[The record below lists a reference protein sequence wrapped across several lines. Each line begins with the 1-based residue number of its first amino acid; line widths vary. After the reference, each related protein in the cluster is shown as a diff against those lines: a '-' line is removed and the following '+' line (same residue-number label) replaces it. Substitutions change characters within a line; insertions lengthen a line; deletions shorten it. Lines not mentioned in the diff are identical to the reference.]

1 MITDP
6 VELTALSIWMLAT
19 ISTCVYSLNYYLL
32 FWLNRKRMASSP
44 DNITMKLP
52 TVSVHIPVYN
62 EAEVIEETLEACLNL
77 DYPKSL
83 LEIVVVDD
91 STDET
96 TEKVKRYVERYP
108 SLIKLIHR
116 DERRGYKAGALQ
128 EALENSRGEFILVL
142 DAGSIPSR
150 DFLKKAVKH
159 FYRDEKIAFVQGRLK
174 YKNDSESWITK
185 AVSIIYEFYR
195 VFTQSSL
202 YKGGL
207 FVASVG
213 NAVVYRRSALEAVG
227 GWSWDTLAEDLDISY
242 RLQISGWVGV
252 FAEDAVCRDDVPSS
266 LQVFRTQYNRH
277 IKGPIQNFKKHIV
290 PLLSNPKITVFKK
303 VEAVLQLSAPLAFL
317 VGQISLST
325 GVLFHLLAPPEDV
338 TYLWQSPVGAFL
350 SAFFTLSFIAPF
362 VVYVRI
368 LRINKLNKLRYL
380 AAVVFILTDYL
391 LMGTKSIVELLF
403 KRKNV
408 WVRTAKTVSQ
418 RDRIK
423 PSSNLIENDYSDT
436 FLRVFFSLTMLALVF
451 VIAEK
456 GLIAY
461 SLGFLLP
468 PLCWL
473 MSTIIE
479 KT

>member
-6 VELTALSIWMLAT
+6 VELVALSIWMLAT
-19 ISTCVYSLNYYLL
+19 LSTCVYSLNYYLL
-32 FWLNRKRMASSP
+32 FWLNRKRITVSP
-44 DNITMKLP
+44 DNLNVELP
-52 TVSVHIPVYN
+52 TVSIHIPVYN

-77 DYPKSL
+77 DYPKHL

-96 TEKVKRYVERYP
+96 TEKVKEYVKRYP

-116 DERRGYKAGALQ
+116 DGRYGYKAGALQ
-128 EALENSRGEFILVL
+128 EALENSKGEFILVL

-150 DFLKKAVKH
+150 GFLKKAVKH

-227 GWSWDTLAEDLDISY
+227 GWNWDTLAEDLDVSY
-242 RLQISGWVGV
+242 RLQIGGWIGV

-303 VEAVLQLSAPLAFL
+303 VEAILQLSAPLAFL
-317 VGQISLST
+317 VGQVSLLT
-325 GVLFHLLAPPEDV
+325 GVLFYLLAPPEDV
-338 TYLWQSPVGAFL
+338 MYLWRSPVGAFL
-350 SAFFTLSFIAPF
+350 SIFFTLSFIAPF
-362 VVYVRI
+362 VVYIRI
-368 LRINKLNKLRYL
+368 LKIDRLNKLRYL
-380 AAVVFILTDYL
+380 AAVAFILTDYL

-408 WVRTAKTVSQ
+408 WIRTAKAAKSQ
-418 RDRIK
+418 ESKR
-423 PSSNLIENDYSDT
+423 SSSLIEKHYSET
-436 FLRVFFSLTMLALVF
+436 FLRVFSSLTMLALIL

-473 MSTIIE
+473 TSTIIE
-479 KT
+479 QT